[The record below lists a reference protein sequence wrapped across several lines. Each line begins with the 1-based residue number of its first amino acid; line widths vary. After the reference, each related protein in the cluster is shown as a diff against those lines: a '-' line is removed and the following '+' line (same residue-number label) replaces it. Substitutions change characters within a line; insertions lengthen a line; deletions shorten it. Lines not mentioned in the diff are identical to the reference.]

1 MGVNIVTEGPVRR
14 SQLIAPFGTGA
25 LVVARNGVSLISG
38 GLDHW
43 FKREDGSGG
52 VDLEEY
58 KVHEW
63 RLEKLLEVDHFRLP
77 ADFRIGNKEQDIP
90 NAWLTQPFL
99 RFPRWHFCPTCSRL
113 CERPLTERG
122 RILCPACLRDGKK
135 KPLFQ
140 VPFVAMC
147 ERGHVQDFPWR
158 EWVHHSDHTSCQ
170 GDLRLVATGGASL
183 AAQRV
188 ECECNAKRTLARIT
202 EANTDGFTF
211 LSKNLL
217 KDKDEGESPPYLCR
231 GLRPW
236 LGEQEPSGCDRHL
249 RGSLRSASNLYFA
262 VVSSSI
268 YLPRSSDFV
277 PSSLISLMEE
287 PPLSTLINILSGVTT
302 DIQPQFL
309 REPHE
314 LLLEPYSDEQIH
326 SALQIVQ
333 RGESLSEAASTE
345 PIGNEEKDIAFRRDE
360 FNVLR
365 IPRKDDQ
372 LLTVQANL
380 EHYEEIAR
388 SHFSNV
394 ILIHKLRETRAFAG
408 FTRVYPHDGTAL
420 EYRKRLLRKDLPDGE
435 NDWLPAY
442 VVFGEG
448 IFIELDERRLR
459 EWETL
464 TNVSKRARRLGDQYQ
479 SVREARGLRDRPID
493 QRFLLLHTL
502 SHLLMN
508 RLTFECGYSSA
519 ALRERLYYSS
529 HPDHPMAGIL
539 IYTAAG
545 DTEGTMGGLVRMGK
559 PGNLEPVIRRA
570 LESADWC
577 SADPVC
583 AEAGEVGG
591 QGPDSLNLAACHNC
605 ALVPETACEE
615 FNKFL
620 DRGMVIGTP
629 GDTDIGFFDV
639 PQVN

>member
-1 MGVNIVTEGPVRR
+1 MTEGPVRR
-14 SQLIAPFGTGA
+14 SQMIAPFGTGA

-43 FKREDGSGG
+43 FEREDGSGG
-52 VDLEEY
+52 VDINEY
-58 KVHEW
+58 IVHEW
-63 RLEKLLEVDHFRLP
+63 RLEKLLQVDHFRLP
-77 ADFRIGNKEQDIP
+77 ADFRRGYKGQDIP

-99 RFPRWHFCPTCSRL
+99 RFPRWHFCPSCNRL
-113 CERPLTERG
+113 HERPLTERG
-122 RILCPACLRDGKK
+122 RIWCPACKQEGKNR
-135 KPLFQ
+135 PLFQ

-147 ERGHVQDFPWR
+147 EKGHIQDFPWR
-158 EWVHHSDHTSCQ
+158 EWVHRSESTSCRK
-170 GDLRLVATGGASL
+170 DLRLIATGGATL

-188 ECECNAKRTLARIT
+188 ECECGAKRNLARIT
-202 EANTDGFTF
+202 EADPDGFTF

-217 KDKDEGESPPYLCR
+217 RANDVDECPPYLCR

-277 PSSLISLMEE
+277 PSSLISLMED
-287 PPLSTLINILSGVTT
+287 PPLSTLINVLSGITT
-302 DIQPQFL
+302 DIQPQLL
-309 REPHE
+309 RQPHE
-314 LLLEPYSDEQIH
+314 LLLEPYSDEQIQ
-326 SALQIVQ
+326 SALQIIQ
-333 RGESLSEAASTE
+333 QGESSSEAASTE
-345 PIGNEEKDIAFRRDE
+345 PIGNEDEDIAFRRDE

-365 IPRKDDQ
+365 ASRKDDQ
-372 LLTVQANL
+372 LLSVQVDL
-380 EHYEEIAR
+380 GHYEDFVR

-394 ILIHKLRETRAFAG
+394 ILLHKLRETRAFAG
-408 FTRVYPHDGTAL
+408 FTRVYPHDGTGL
-420 EYRKRLLRKDLPDGE
+420 EDRKSLLRKDLPKGGR
-435 NDWLPAY
+435 DWLPAY

-448 IFIELDERRLR
+448 IFLELDENRLRKWEDRNDVTRRVRRLD
-459 EWETL
+459 E
-464 TNVSKRARRLGDQYQ
+464 QYQ
-479 SVREARGLRDRPID
+479 SVRQARGLGRRLID
-493 QRFLLLHTL
+493 QRFVLLHTL

-508 RLTFECGYSSA
+508 RLTYECGYSSA
-519 ALRERLYYSS
+519 SLRERLYYSS

-545 DTEGTMGGLVRMGK
+545 DAEGTRGGLVRMGK

-570 LESADWC
+570 LESASWC

-583 AEAGEVGG
+583 AEAGEAGG

-615 FNKFL
+615 FNRFL
-620 DRGMVIGTP
+620 DRGMVVGTP
-629 GDTDIGFFDV
+629 SDTDIGYFDLR
-639 PQVN
+639 QEK

>member
-1 MGVNIVTEGPVRR
+1 MTEGPVRR
-14 SQLIAPFGTGA
+14 SQMIAPFGTGA

-43 FKREDGSGG
+43 FKREDGTGN

-58 KVHEW
+58 MVHEW
-63 RLEKLLEVDHFRLP
+63 RLEKLLQVDHFRLP
-77 ADFRIGNKEQDIP
+77 ADFRRGYKGQDIP

-99 RFPRWHFCPTCSRL
+99 RFPRWHFCPSCNRL
-113 CERPLTERG
+113 HERPLTERG
-122 RILCPACLRDGKK
+122 RIWCPACNRKNRK
-135 KPLFQ
+135 RPLFQ

-147 ERGHVQDFPWR
+147 EKGHIQDFPWR
-158 EWVHHSDHTSCQ
+158 EWVHRSEITSCQ
-170 GDLRLVATGGASL
+170 RDLRLIATGGASL
-183 AAQRV
+183 AAQHV
-188 ECECNAKRTLARIT
+188 KCDCGAKRTLARIT
-202 EANTDGFTF
+202 EADPDGFTF

-217 KDKDEGESPPYLCR
+217 QDQDECESRPFLCR

-236 LGEQEPSGCDRHL
+236 LGEQEPSDCDRHL

-287 PPLSTLINILSGVTT
+287 PPLSTLINLLSGVTT
-302 DIQPQFL
+302 DIQPQLL
-309 REPHE
+309 RQPQE
-314 LLLEPYSDEQIH
+314 LLLEPFSDEQIH

-333 RGESLSEAASTE
+333 KGESLSEAASTE
-345 PIGNEEKDIAFRRDE
+345 PIGNEDKDIAFRRDE

-365 IPRKDDQ
+365 VPRKDDQ
-372 LLTVQANL
+372 LFTIQANM
-380 EHYEEIAR
+380 EHYEEIVR

-408 FTRVYPHDGTAL
+408 FTRVYPHDGTGL
-420 EYRKRLLRKDLPDGE
+420 EDRKKLLRKELLKG
-435 NDWLPAY
+435 NRDWLPAY

-448 IFIELDERRLR
+448 IFVELDESRLR
-459 EWETL
+459 QWENR
-464 TNVSKRARRLGDQYQ
+464 TNVSKRARRLDGQYQ
-479 SVREARGLRDRPID
+479 HVRQARRLRDRLID
-493 QRFLLLHTL
+493 QRFVLLHTL

-545 DTEGTMGGLVRMGK
+545 DAEGTMGGLVRMGK
-559 PGNLEPVIRRA
+559 PGNLEPVLRRA
-570 LESADWC
+570 LESANWC

-605 ALVPETACEE
+605 TLVPETACEE
-615 FNKFL
+615 FNRIL

-629 GDTDIGFFDV
+629 GDTDIGFFELQ
-639 PQVN
+639 QVK

>member
-1 MGVNIVTEGPVRR
+1 MTEGPVRR
-14 SQLIAPFGTGA
+14 SQMIAPFGTGA

-43 FKREDGSGG
+43 FKREDGTGN

-58 KVHEW
+58 MVHEW
-63 RLEKLLEVDHFRLP
+63 RLEKLLQVDHFRLP
-77 ADFRIGNKEQDIP
+77 ADFRRGYKGQDIP

-99 RFPRWHFCPTCSRL
+99 RFPRWHFCPSCNRL
-113 CERPLTERG
+113 HERPLTERG
-122 RILCPACLRDGKK
+122 RIWCPACNRKNRK
-135 KPLFQ
+135 RPLFQ

-147 ERGHVQDFPWR
+147 EKGHIQDFPWR
-158 EWVHHSDHTSCQ
+158 EWVHRSESTSCQ
-170 GDLRLVATGGASL
+170 RDLRLIATGGASL
-183 AAQRV
+183 AAQHV
-188 ECECNAKRTLARIT
+188 KCDCGAKRTLARIT
-202 EANTDGFTF
+202 EADPDGFTF

-217 KDKDEGESPPYLCR
+217 QDQDECESRPFLCR

-236 LGEQEPSGCDRHL
+236 LGEQEPSDCDRHL

-287 PPLSTLINILSGVTT
+287 PPLSTLINLLSGVTT
-302 DIQPQFL
+302 DIQPQLL
-309 REPHE
+309 RQPQE
-314 LLLEPYSDEQIH
+314 LLLEPFSDEQIH

-333 RGESLSEAASTE
+333 KGESLSEAASTE
-345 PIGNEEKDIAFRRDE
+345 PIGNEDKDIAFRRDE

-365 IPRKDDQ
+365 VPRKDDQ
-372 LLTVQANL
+372 LFTIQANM
-380 EHYEEIAR
+380 EHYEEIVR

-408 FTRVYPHDGTAL
+408 FTRVYPHDGTGL
-420 EYRKRLLRKDLPDGE
+420 EDRKKLLRKELLKG
-435 NDWLPAY
+435 NRDWLPAY

-448 IFIELDERRLR
+448 IFVELDESRLR
-459 EWETL
+459 QWENR
-464 TNVSKRARRLGDQYQ
+464 TNVSKRARRLDGQYQ
-479 SVREARGLRDRPID
+479 HVRQARRLRDRLID
-493 QRFLLLHTL
+493 QRFVLLHTL

-545 DTEGTMGGLVRMGK
+545 DAEGTMGGLVRMGK
-559 PGNLEPVIRRA
+559 PGNLEPVLRRA
-570 LESADWC
+570 LESANWC

-605 ALVPETACEE
+605 TLVPETACEE
-615 FNKFL
+615 FNRIL

-629 GDTDIGFFDV
+629 GDTDIGFFELQ
-639 PQVN
+639 QVK

>member
-1 MGVNIVTEGPVRR
+1 MVEGPVRR
-14 SQLIAPFGTGA
+14 SQMIAPFGTGA

-43 FKREDGSGG
+43 FKREDGSGN
-52 VDLEEY
+52 VDIDEY
-58 KVHEW
+58 MVHEW
-63 RLEKLLEVDHFRLP
+63 RLEKLLQVDHFRLP
-77 ADFRIGNKEQDIP
+77 ADFRRGFKGQDIP

-99 RFPRWHFCPTCSRL
+99 RFPRWHFCPSCNRL
-113 CERPLTERG
+113 HERPLTERG
-122 RILCPACLRDGKK
+122 RIWCPACQREGRRR
-135 KPLFQ
+135 PLFQ

-147 ERGHVQDFPWR
+147 EKGHIQDFPWR
-158 EWVHHSDHTSCQ
+158 EWVHRSENPSCRR
-170 GDLRLVATGGASL
+170 DLRLIATGGASL

-188 ECECNAKRTLARIT
+188 ECECGAKRTLARIT
-202 EANTDGFTF
+202 EADPDGFTI
-211 LSKNLL
+211 LSKTLL
-217 KDKDEGESPPYLCR
+217 RDQDEGECPPFLCR

-277 PSSLISLMEE
+277 PSSLISLLEE
-287 PPLSTLINILSGVTT
+287 PPLSTLINVLSGVTS
-302 DIQPQFL
+302 DVQPQLL
-309 REPHE
+309 RQPHK

-326 SALQIVQ
+326 SALQTVQ
-333 RGESLSEAASTE
+333 KGKSLNESASKE
-345 PIGNEEKDIAFRRDE
+345 PVGNEDKDIAFRRDE

-365 IPRKDDQ
+365 IPRQDDQ
-372 LLTVQANL
+372 LFTVKAEM
-380 EHYEEIAR
+380 EHYEEIVRA
-388 SHFSNV
+388 HFSNV

-408 FTRVYPHDGTAL
+408 FTRVYPHDGTGL
-420 EYRKRLLRKDLPDGE
+420 EDRKRLLRKELPKGE
-435 NDWLPAY
+435 SDWLPAY

-448 IFIELDERRLR
+448 IFIELDRSRLRQWENRSSVKTRVRRLD
-459 EWETL
+459 
-464 TNVSKRARRLGDQYQ
+464 AQYQ
-479 SVREARGLRDRPID
+479 RVRRTKGLRDRRID
-493 QRFLLLHTL
+493 QRFVLLHTL

-529 HPDHPMAGIL
+529 HLDHPMAGIL

-545 DTEGTMGGLVRMGK
+545 DAEGTMGGLVRMGK

-583 AEAGEVGG
+583 AEAGKAGG

-615 FNKFL
+615 FNRFL

-629 GDTDIGFFDV
+629 DDKDIGFFDLQ
-639 PQVN
+639 QVI

>member
-1 MGVNIVTEGPVRR
+1 MGVNIVAEGPVRR
-14 SQLIAPFGTGA
+14 SQLIAPFGAGA
-25 LVVARNGVSLISG
+25 LVVVRNGVSLISG

-43 FKREDGSGG
+43 YKREDESGII
-52 VDLEEY
+52 DIEEY

-63 RLEKLLEVDHFRLP
+63 RLERLLKVDHFRLP
-77 ADFRIGNKEQDIP
+77 ADYRRGFRGQDIP

-99 RFPRWHFCPTCSRL
+99 RFPQWHFCPFCNRL
-113 CERPLTERG
+113 SERPLTERG
-122 RILCPACLRDGKK
+122 RIWCPACNLEGKK
-135 KPLFQ
+135 LPLFQ

-147 ERGHVQDFPWR
+147 ETGHIQDFPWR
-158 EWVHHSDHTSCQ
+158 EWVHRSHNSSCREA
-170 GDLRLVATGGASL
+170 LRLIATGGASL

-188 ECECNAKRTLARIT
+188 ECDCGAKRSLAGIT
-202 EANTDGFTF
+202 EADPDGTTV
-211 LSKNLL
+211 LSKTLL
-217 KDKDEGESPPYLCR
+217 KNENAGESAPYLCR

-268 YLPRSSDFV
+268 YLPRSSDYEL
-277 PSSLISLMEE
+277 SSLISLMEE
-287 PPLSTLINILSGVTT
+287 DPLAKSIKVLSSFTT
-302 DIQPQFL
+302 EIQPENLRLQF
-309 REPHE
+309 EF
-314 LLLEPYSDEQIH
+314 LLKPYSDDQIR
-326 SALQIVQ
+326 SALQIVRQ
-333 RGESLSEAASTE
+333 VESSNEAKGTESIIGEN
-345 PIGNEEKDIAFRRDE
+345 PDIAFRRDE

-365 IPRKDDQ
+365 IPREDGQ
-372 LLTVQANL
+372 LLTGKADL
-380 EHYEEIAR
+380 EQYEYFVR
-388 SHFSNV
+388 DHFSNV

-408 FTRVYPHDGTAL
+408 FTRVYPHDGTDL
-420 EYRKRLLRKDLPDGE
+420 GDRKKLLRRELPEGE
-435 NDWLPAY
+435 RDWLPAY

-448 IFIELDERRLR
+448 VFIELDESRLR
-459 EWETL
+459 RWE
-464 TNVSKRARRLGDQYQ
+464 NRASVIRRVKRLNDQYQ
-479 SVREARGLRDRPID
+479 TVSQAKGLRERRID
-493 QRFLLLHTL
+493 QRFVLLHTL

-519 ALRERLYYSS
+519 ALRERLYYSN
-529 HPDHPMAGIL
+529 HPDQPMAGIL

-545 DTEGTMGGLVRMGK
+545 DAEGTMGGLVRMGK

-615 FNKFL
+615 FNRLL

-629 GDTDIGFFDV
+629 DDTDIGFFELQ
-639 PQVN
+639 QVK